1 MSGSLGKIYDFS
13 GKYKHLFTRSIILA
27 VLNSVFNVLLLFAIA
42 VVLSALIDGS
52 VSSQTALQAL
62 VIMLVSVSGK
72 AVCGHFAN
80 YSKNKAGYL
89 MCAEKRIQIGDRMK
103 YMPMG
108 YFNKNSLGN
117 ISSTVTTTMFD
128 IETIAPMLM
137 ETIAHGLIH
146 TLILTIAILIFD
158 WRIGLIAVAGILV
171 FSVVNSYLQRKS
183 QVYGPRRQE
192 AQAKLVESTL
202 EYIQGIS
209 VLRAFNMAGSK
220 NKRFYDAVEGSRSGN
235 VGMEKAMIPIVA
247 LQQSVLRVT
256 SVAIIV
262 ASVLFYLEGTMG
274 LMVCMIM
281 VISAFILFEQLD
293 ITGSRSSL
301 LRAIDASIDRAR
313 EIDKTP
319 VIDIDGEAITPTD
332 HDIVIRNVDF
342 SYGEK
347 RVLHDINIRIPKGT
361 TTAIVGPSGS
371 GKSTL
376 CKLIARF
383 WDVSGGSIT
392 LGGRNVKDYTLDSL
406 LSNISM
412 VFQNVYLFNDTIAN
426 NIKFGKP
433 HATMEEVI
441 EAARKACC
449 HDFIMSLDNG
459 YDTMIGEG
467 GATISGGEKQRIS
480 IARAILKDA
489 PIIILDEATANVDP
503 ENESK
508 LQEAIAELTRDKT
521 IIMIAH
527 RLNTVRNADQ
537 IIVLDNGEI
546 VQRGTHDELMGQEGI
561 YADFVNIRR
570 EAIGWKLK
578 VRPA

>member
-1 MSGSLGKIYDFS
+1 MLGSLRKIYDFA
-13 GKYKHLFTRSIILA
+13 GKNRYRLTRSIVFG
-27 VLNSVFNVLLLFAIA
+27 VLSSFFNVLMLLAIA

-52 VSSQTALQAL
+52 IGTGTALLSLA
-62 VIMLVSVSGK
+62 VMIVSICGKFAFGYFGDYNKNASGWQ
-72 AVCGHFAN
+72 
-80 YSKNKAGYL
+80 
-89 MCAEKRIQIGDRMK
+89 MCADKRIEIGDRMK

-108 YFNKNSLGN
+108 YFNQNNLGK
-117 ISSTVTTTMFD
+117 ISSAVTTTMFD
-128 IETIAPMLM
+128 IEVIAPMLM
-137 ETIAHGLIH
+137 ETVIHGIIH
-146 TLILTIAILIFD
+146 TLILTAAILVFD
-158 WRIGLIAVAGILV
+158 WRIGLIAVAGIAA
-171 FSVVNSYLQRKS
+171 FSAVNSLMLRRS
-183 QVYGPRRQE
+183 HIYGPRRQA
-192 AQAKLVESTL
+192 AQADLVETTL

-209 VLRAFNMAGSK
+209 VLRSFNLAGSRNEK
-220 NKRFYDAVEGSRSGN
+220 FRNAADGSMNGSLR
-235 VGMEKAMIPIVA
+235 MEKAMIPLVA

-256 SVAIIV
+256 SAAIIL
-262 ASVLFYLEGTMG
+262 ASVLFYLDGTMG
-274 LMVCMIM
+274 LAICVIM
-281 VISAFILFEQLD
+281 VISSFILFEQLD
-293 ITGSRSSL
+293 RSGSKASL
-301 LRAIDASIDRAR
+301 LRAIDVSIDRVR
-313 EIDKTP
+313 ELDKTP
-319 VIDIDGEAITPTD
+319 VMDVDGEAITPTD

-347 RVLHDINIRIPKGT
+347 RVLHDINIRIPEGT

-433 HATMEEVI
+433 HATMEEVV

-459 YDTMIGEG
+459 YDAVIGEG

-489 PIIILDEATANVDP
+489 PIILLDEATANVDP